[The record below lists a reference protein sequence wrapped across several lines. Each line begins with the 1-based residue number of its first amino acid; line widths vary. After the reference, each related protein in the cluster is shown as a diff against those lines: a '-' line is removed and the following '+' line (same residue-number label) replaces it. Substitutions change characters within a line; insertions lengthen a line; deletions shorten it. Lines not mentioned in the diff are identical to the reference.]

1 MAAALCLALSSCVE
15 KAPVYVPGE
24 VATGNQAFFKAT
36 ESKTADIP
44 LTGSY
49 KVKVNRF
56 DSTASATV
64 NIKSSSDAIFTVPSS
79 VSFDA
84 GKGTA
89 ELAVS
94 YNVNS
99 LTPDQTY
106 KLALRLASD
115 TTAYAPSFCNVNL
128 YCNPWGPI
136 GQGQY
141 CDVFFIGVVANVTI
155 ERYLESNMYRVDD
168 PYPNE
173 VIVAGDMTSWIGGP
187 AAQNIVFT
195 INDDNTVKWDNYFN
209 IGLCYNGDAAKYIC
223 MWYPSAFNATN
234 YGSYDAM
241 SKVIQDNVIQL
252 TPVVVFPNGSSWSGW
267 GPKTAAYISMPG
279 GPDLNV
285 LLQ

>member
-89 ELAVS
+89 ELTVS

-128 YCNPWGPI
+128 YCNPWRGR
-136 GQGQY
+136 
-141 CDVFFIGVVANVTI
+141 
-155 ERYLESNMYRVDD
+155 ERCGIHKCLHNMVCGKSSRC
-168 PYPNE
+168 PKR
-173 VIVAGDMTSWIGGP
+173 A
-187 AAQNIVFT
+187 
-195 INDDNTVKWDNYFN
+195 
-209 IGLCYNGDAAKYIC
+209 LCAP
-223 MWYPSAFNATN
+223 WYN
-234 YGSYDAM
+234 YGLRIRPAM
-241 SKVIQDNVIQL
+241 L
-252 TPVVVFPNGSSWSGW
+252 
-267 GPKTAAYISMPG
+267 
-279 GPDLNV
+279 
-285 LLQ
+285 